1 MSFDIEKEFKILHDK
16 IDNIK
21 DNQDNLMKKFMELEE
36 SVNKK
41 DGVLLID
48 MFADLKESI
57 TRSEFCITDLV
68 LQRTRSDEVSN
79 FYNNILE
86 VIEREEWRKIP
97 YVIKRLAKF
106 AYLDNGIIKIPC
118 ADKKLYG
125 VLEETYTEEIN
136 KYSDNEVKF
145 VLVK

>member
-1 MSFDIEKEFKILHDK
+1 MSFDIEKEFEKLHNK
-16 IDNIK
+16 IDKIK

-36 SVNKK
+36 SINKK
-41 DGVLLID
+41 DDVLIID

-57 TRSEFCITDLV
+57 VRSEGCITNLV
-68 LQRTRSDEVSN
+68 LQRTRCNEVRE

-106 AYLDNGIIKIPC
+106 AYLDKGIIKIPC
-118 ADKKLYG
+118 ADKKLYEI
-125 VLEETYTEEIN
+125 LKETYIEEIN
-136 KYSDNEVKF
+136 KYSDNEVEF